1 MKLCFL
7 SEETKFSL
15 ECNERALFNNNNNV
29 KV

>member
-15 ECNERALFNNNNNV
+15 EYNERALFNNNNV

>member
-7 SEETKFSL
+7 SEETKFPL
-15 ECNERALFNNNNNV
+15 ECNERALFNNNNV

>member
-15 ECNERALFNNNNNV
+15 ECNERALFNNNNV
-29 KV
+29 KL